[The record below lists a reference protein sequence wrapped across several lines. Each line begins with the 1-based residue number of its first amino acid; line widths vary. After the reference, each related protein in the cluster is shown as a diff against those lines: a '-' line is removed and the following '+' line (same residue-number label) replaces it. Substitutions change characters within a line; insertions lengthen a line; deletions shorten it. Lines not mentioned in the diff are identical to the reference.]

1 MRIIDRARRERL
13 AILFTILAIGAGI
26 GGVIAGALVRI
37 PAAGI
42 FPAAGLIAY
51 GFLSARAVILW
62 QGRRALPRP
71 PRHIRRIVVPGSSSV
86 PPREQRVAASA
97 GRR

>member
-1 MRIIDRARRERL
+1 VRIIDRARRERL

-26 GGVIAGALVRI
+26 GGVLAGALAHV

-42 FPAAGLIAY
+42 FPAAGLVAY
-51 GFLSARAVILW
+51 GFLSSRAVVLW

-71 PRHIRRIVVPGSSSV
+71 PRQSRRIVVAPPV
-86 PPREQRVAASA
+86 PARERRVASA
-97 GRR
+97 GR